1 MKYIHLLKEKTQSE
15 ACGQKHQS
23 LQRDIRGI
31 PKITVCF
38 ITVYVC

>member
-15 ACGQKHQS
+15 ACGQKHQN

-38 ITVYVC
+38 ITIYVC